1 MRVTTTQMFNAAT
14 YNINKNK
21 DKFYQAQEA
30 LITQKRINRPSD
42 DPAGASQVS
51 DVKNSMSR
59 VEQYARNIERTRSFT
74 DTTEI
79 ALSQVVGELN
89 NVLDLAVDINGGI
102 SSTVDFEVAALQ
114 VDSYFSN
121 MIQSANTKD
130 GDRYIFSGFRTTTA
144 SFDSAGNYMGG
155 SGESIEIEI
164 THDSFLKAN
173 LCGDDVF
180 KGPVDVFQS
189 VTDMRSAINA
199 SDQDQ
204 IKALIP
210 QVKAALDQII
220 AMRSGIGN
228 KSVRLDAAVE
238 NNFSLEEAYTE
249 ILANVEDIDIAEAT
263 TEYAY
268 QEQVYQATLM
278 VSSQIIQQSILDF
291 IT

>member
-21 DKFYQAQEA
+21 DKYFQVQEA

-59 VEQYARNIERTRSFT
+59 IEQYARNIERARSFT

-79 ALSQVVGELN
+79 SLSHVIDELN
-89 NVLDLAVDINGGI
+89 SVLDLAVDINGGI
-102 SSTVDFEVAALQ
+102 SSTVDYEVAALQ
-114 VDSYFSN
+114 IDSYFSN
-121 MIQSANTKD
+121 MIQSANAKD
-130 GDRYIFSGFRTTTA
+130 GDRYVFSGFRTTTEA
-144 SFDSAGNYMGG
+144 FDSAGNYMGG

-164 THDSFLKAN
+164 TNDSFLKAN

-189 VTDMRSAINA
+189 VTDMRNAINT

-220 AMRSGIGN
+220 AIRSGIGN

-238 NNFSLEEAYTE
+238 NNLSLEEAYTE

>member
-21 DKFYQAQEA
+21 DKYFQVQEA

-59 VEQYARNIERTRSFT
+59 IEQYARNIERARSFT

-79 ALSQVVGELN
+79 ALSHVIDELN
-89 NVLDLAVDINGGI
+89 SVLDLAVDINGGI
-102 SSTVDFEVAALQ
+102 SSTVDYEVAALQ
-114 VDSYFSN
+114 IDSYFSN
-121 MIQSANTKD
+121 MIQSANAKD
-130 GDRYIFSGFRTTTA
+130 GDRYVFSGFRTTTA
-144 SFDSAGNYMGG
+144 AFDSVGNYMGG

-173 LCGDDVF
+173 LGGDDVF

-189 VTDMRSAINA
+189 VTDMRNAINA

-220 AMRSGIGN
+220 AIRSGIGN

-238 NNFSLEEAYTE
+238 NNLSLEEAYTE